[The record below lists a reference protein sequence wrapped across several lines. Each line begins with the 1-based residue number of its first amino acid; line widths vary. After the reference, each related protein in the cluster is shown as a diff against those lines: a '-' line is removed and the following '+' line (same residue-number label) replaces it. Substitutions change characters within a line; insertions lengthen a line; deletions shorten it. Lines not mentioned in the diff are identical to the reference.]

1 MTSSSNSLPRLA
13 TETWIEILTEHGLS
27 YHDLKRVSGVSK
39 ELRLKAEVRLI

>member
-1 MTSSSNSLPRLA
+1 MTSSSNSLPRLP